1 MSFSGE
7 ISVLDEATM
16 NVIAFLPTPQKTP
29 PGPNNKSGDEG
40 ISTQILP
47 LARLSMSGSS
57 SSTTTS
63 PVTGDPE
70 KRDSFSSPPPVPDNT
85 FSSDKDGSA
94 SSRGS
99 SSKVIERLR
108 KSLTEP
114 LLHYFHEMQVSPDSE
129 EPEILNTPRSVIP
142 PTNCIN
148 NSSNNNSHLYNLR
161 RRSRNLFQS
170 KKEGYDNVS
179 PIEEDIVVESVL
191 DISPTK
197 SGLVVSPIKSGLV
210 VSPIKSGSGSSS
222 SPTKSE
228 SLKNQNPIPPPIIT
242 DM

>member
-1 MSFSGE
+1 
-7 ISVLDEATM
+7 M
-16 NVIAFLPTPQKTP
+16 NVIAFPPTPQKTP
-29 PGPNNKSGDEG
+29 PGPNNKCGDEG

-85 FSSDKDGSA
+85 FNSDKDGPP

-142 PTNCIN
+142 PANCIN
-148 NSSNNNSHLYNLR
+148 NNNNSHLYNLR

-170 KKEGYDNVS
+170 KKEGYENATS
-179 PIEEDIVVESVL
+179 IEEDIVVESVS
-191 DISPTK
+191 DMSPTK
-197 SGLVVSPIKSGLV
+197 SGLVVSPIKSGSGLV
-210 VSPIKSGSGSSS
+210 VSPIKSGSACSS

-228 SLKNQNPIPPPIIT
+228 SSKNQNPIPPPIIT

>member
-1 MSFSGE
+1 
-7 ISVLDEATM
+7 M
-16 NVIAFLPTPQKTP
+16 NVIAFPPTPQKTP
-29 PGPNNKSGDEG
+29 PGPSNKSGDDG

-63 PVTGDPE
+63 PVVGDPE

-85 FSSDKDGSA
+85 FNSDKDVSS

-148 NSSNNNSHLYNLR
+148 NNNNNSNSNSHLNNLR
-161 RRSRNLFQS
+161 RRSRNLFHS
-170 KKEGYDNVS
+170 KKEGYENVT
-179 PIEEDIVVESVL
+179 PIEEDIVVESGS
-191 DISPTK
+191 DMSSTK
-197 SGLVVSPIKSGLV
+197 SGLVVSPFKSR
-210 VSPIKSGSGSSS
+210 SASSS

-228 SLKNQNPIPPPIIT
+228 SSKNQNPIPPPIIT